1 MSEESDQKKAEEINV
16 AKYKIIVWS
25 DGCFARFRS
34 RFVFHL
40 LTKNFFWFRAH
51 VELQQKSHGK
61 GLMDGVGRTVKNIIF
76 CKVKSGFVTID
87 SPFQFHQTILKFVLS
102 VKSVYVPDADVL
114 NEPENI
120 EQLSKK
126 ILETLKLHHVER
138 FEVKGVLKFFS

>member
-1 MSEESDQKKAEEINV
+1 M
-16 AKYKIIVWS
+16 
-25 DGCFARFRS
+25 
-34 RFVFHL
+34 
-40 LTKNFFWFRAH
+40 
-51 VELQQKSHGK
+51 
-61 GLMDGVGRTVKNIIF
+61 
-76 CKVKSGFVTID
+76 
-87 SPFQFHQTILKFVLS
+87 KFVQS